1 MERLRIYTAL
11 KLLPLPQY
19 LVFLFQY
26 PLNLHCSQT
35 RMVDDIKDGK
45 FPGHLFESSV
55 NSEGIETK
63 GYRYHVLPCL
73 RAV

>member
-45 FPGHLFESSV
+45 FQYPLNLHCSQ
-55 NSEGIETK
+55 T
-63 GYRYHVLPCL
+63 R
-73 RAV
+73 